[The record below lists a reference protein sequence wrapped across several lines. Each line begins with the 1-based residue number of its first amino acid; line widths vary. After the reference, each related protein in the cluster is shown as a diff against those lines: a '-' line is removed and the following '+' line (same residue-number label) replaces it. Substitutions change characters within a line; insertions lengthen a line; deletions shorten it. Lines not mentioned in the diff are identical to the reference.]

1 MDYSELA
8 KVYEELEATTSKLE
22 KTEIIS
28 IFLKRIPNDL
38 LNVAPLLLMGKV
50 FPEWSPL
57 ELGVGPSLLYDSISS
72 VSGISKKDIE
82 ILLREE
88 GDIGLAVERLVTEKK
103 LKKEKVQ
110 SSLFIR
116 KLSIQDVYDTFKKIS
131 TTSGSK
137 SQQRNVRHI
146 SNLLLNSAPQEAK
159 YITRT
164 ILKELRV
171 GVAEG
176 LVRDAIAK
184 AFDCPV
190 KTVERAFMLT
200 NDFGKVAVTA
210 AEKGEK
216 GLEGL
221 SMAVGVPLKPMLAQI
236 TPSLEAGL
244 EDVGRASVE
253 IKYDG
258 ARVQIHKHGDD
269 IRIFSRRLEE
279 VTKPL
284 PDIVQNVLEA
294 VKVEDVIL
302 DGEAVAIDPKT
313 NKPRPFQDMLRRFR
327 RKYDV
332 KKSAEEIPI
341 FVYIFD
347 ILFLDGETLID
358 LSFEERR
365 KRLEEIVDPVPD
377 KFELAGQLVSKDMVK
392 IDEFYHRSLDM
403 GHEGVMIKNLDSAY
417 IPGARVGH
425 MYKIKPVMETLDLVI
440 TGALW
445 GTGKRVGWLSSYLL
459 SSRDEITGEFVPLGR
474 VGTGVTEE
482 QLDEFTK
489 LLKPLVEYES
499 GSEVIIK
506 PEVVVEIAYQEIQKS
521 SKYDS
526 GYALRFPRVI
536 RLRDDKSPDDADTI
550 ERVARLYE
558 AQGTK

>member
-1 MDYSELA
+1 
-8 KVYEELEATTSKLE
+8 
-22 KTEIIS
+22 
-28 IFLKRIPNDL
+28 
-38 LNVAPLLLMGKV
+38 MGKV

-82 ILLREE
+82 VLLREE
-88 GDIGLAVERLVTEKK
+88 GDIGLAVERLAVEKK
-103 LKKEKVQ
+103 FKKPVQ

-137 SQQRNVRHI
+137 SQQKNVRSI
-146 SNLLLNSAPQEAK
+146 LDLLLNSSPQEAK

-184 AFDCPV
+184 AFDCNV

-200 NDFGKVAVTA
+200 NDFGKVAVTV
-210 AEKGEK
+210 AEDGEE
-216 GLEGL
+216 GLESL
-221 SMAVGVPLKPMLAQI
+221 SMEIGVPLKPMLAQI
-236 TPSLEAGL
+236 TSSMENGL
-244 EDVGRASVE
+244 EDVGRAGIE

-258 ARVQIHKHGDD
+258 ARVQIHKQGPNVK
-269 IRIFSRRLEE
+269 IFSRRLED
-279 VTKPL
+279 VTNAL
-284 PDIVQNVLEA
+284 PDIVQNTLEA
-294 VKVEDVIL
+294 VKAEDVIL
-302 DGEAVAIDPKT
+302 DGEAVAIDPET

-332 KKSAEEIPI
+332 KKSAEKMP
-341 FVYIFD
+341 FVVYIFD
-347 ILFLDGETLID
+347 ILLLNGENLID
-358 LSFEERR
+358 QSFEERR
-365 KRLEEIVDPVPD
+365 GKLEDIINPLKD
-377 KFELAGQLVSKDMVK
+377 KFELAEQLVSTDMNK
-392 IDEFYHRSLDM
+392 IDEFYQRSLKI
-403 GHEGVMIKNLDSAY
+403 GHEGVMIKNLDAAY

-425 MYKIKPVMETLDLVI
+425 MYKIKPVMETLDLVVS
-440 TGALW
+440 GALW

-459 SSRDEITGEFVPLGR
+459 SAKDETTGEFVPLGR

-482 QLDEFTK
+482 QLDEFTR
-489 LLKPLVEYES
+489 LLKPLIEYES
-499 GSEVIIK
+499 GSEVVIK
-506 PEVVVEIAYQEIQKS
+506 PEIVVEIAYQEIQKS
-521 SKYDS
+521 PKYES

-536 RLRDDKSPDDADTI
+536 RLRDDKSLDEVDII
-550 ERVARLYE
+550 ERVSRLYE
-558 AQGTK
+558 AQAMK

>member
-1 MDYSELA
+1 MDYSELT

-22 KTEIIS
+22 KAEIIS
-28 IFLKRIPNDL
+28 NFLGRIPRDL
-38 LNVAPLLLMGKV
+38 LSIVPLLVMGEV

-57 ELGVGPSLLYDSISS
+57 ELGIGPSLLYDSISF
-72 VSGISKKDIE
+72 VSGKNKKEIE
-82 ILLREE
+82 NMLREE
-88 GDIGLAVERLVTEKK
+88 GDVGLATERIFEKK
-103 LKKEKVQ
+103 IQ
-110 SSLFIR
+110 TSLSYR
-116 KLSIQDVYDTFKKIS
+116 KLSIKDVYQTFEKIS
-131 TTSGSK
+131 TISGSR
-137 SQQRNVRHI
+137 SQDKKI
-146 SNLLLNSAPQEAK
+146 KLIADLLSNASPQESK

-164 ILKELRV
+164 ILGELRV

-200 NDFGKVAVTA
+200 NDFGKVAITA
-210 AEKGEK
+210 AENGEK

-221 SMAVGVPLKPMLAQI
+221 SMKVGVPLKPMLAQI
-236 TPSLEAGL
+236 TPSLEEGL
-244 EDVGRASVE
+244 EDAGRAGVE

-258 ARVQIHKHGDD
+258 ARVQIHKHGKDVQ
-269 IRIFSRRLEE
+269 IFSRRLED

-284 PDIVQNVLEA
+284 PDIVKYTLEA
-294 VKVEDVIL
+294 VKAEDVIL

-313 NKPRPFQDMLRRFR
+313 NKPRPFQDILRRFR

-332 KKSAEEIPI
+332 KKSAEKIP
-341 FVYIFD
+341 FVVYLFD
-347 ILFLDGETLID
+347 ILFLDGKTTID

-365 KRLEEIVDPVPD
+365 IKLEETVKPIPD
-377 KFELAGQLVSKDMVK
+377 KFELAKQLVSTDTGK
-392 IDEFYHRSLDM
+392 IEKFYQKSLEM
-403 GHEGVMIKNLDSAY
+403 GHEGVMIKNLDATY
-417 IPGARVGH
+417 IPAARVGH

-459 SSRDEITGEFVPLGR
+459 SCRDETTGEFKPLGR

-489 LLKPLVEYES
+489 LLKPLIEYES
-499 GSEVIIK
+499 GSEVTIK
-506 PEVVVEIAYQEIQKS
+506 PEMVVEIAYQEIQKS
-521 SKYDS
+521 SKYES

-536 RLRDDKSPDDADTI
+536 RLRDDKSPDEADTI
-550 ERVARLYE
+550 ESVSKLYE
-558 AQGTK
+558 TQALK

>member
-28 IFLKRIPNDL
+28 IFLKRIPRDL
-38 LNVAPLLLMGKV
+38 LNIVPLLLMGGV

-57 ELGVGPSLLYDSISS
+57 ELGVGPGLLYDSISF
-72 VSGISKKDIE
+72 VSGKNKKDIE
-82 ILLREE
+82 VLLREE
-88 GDIGLAVERLVTEKK
+88 GDIGLAVERLASEKK
-103 LKKEKVQ
+103 FKKEVQ
-110 SSLFIR
+110 SSLFTR
-116 KLSIQDVYDTFKKIS
+116 KLSIQDLYDTFEKIS

-137 SQQRNVRHI
+137 SQQRNVRRI
-146 SNLLLNSAPQEAK
+146 SNLLSNSSPQEAK

-190 KTVERAFMLT
+190 KIVERAFMLT

-210 AEKGEK
+210 AEDGEK
-216 GLEGL
+216 GLGSL
-221 SMAVGVPLKPMLAQI
+221 SMEIGVPLKPMLAQI
-236 TPSLEAGL
+236 TSSMEQGL
-244 EDVGRASVE
+244 EDAGRAGIE

-258 ARVQIHKHGDD
+258 ARVQIHKHGDKVK
-269 IRIFSRRLEE
+269 IFSRRLED
-279 VTKPL
+279 VTNAL
-284 PDIVQNVLEA
+284 PDIVQNTLEA

-302 DGEAVAIDPKT
+302 DGEAVAIDPET

-332 KKSAEEIPI
+332 KKSAEKMP
-341 FVYIFD
+341 FVVYVFD
-347 ILFLDGETLID
+347 ILFLDGENLID

-365 KRLEEIVDPVPD
+365 RKLDDTVNPIKD
-377 KFELAGQLVSKDMVK
+377 KFELAEQLVSTDMNE
-392 IDEFYHRSLDM
+392 IDKFYQRSLKI
-403 GHEGVMIKNLDSAY
+403 GHEGVMIKNLDAAY

-440 TGALW
+440 IGALW

-459 SSRDEITGEFVPLGR
+459 SARDETTGEFVSLGR

-482 QLDEFTK
+482 QLDEFTR

-499 GSEVIIK
+499 GSEVVIK
-506 PEVVVEIAYQEIQKS
+506 PEIVVEIAYQEIQKS
-521 SKYDS
+521 PKYRS

-536 RLRDDKSPDDADTI
+536 RR
-550 ERVARLYE
+550 
-558 AQGTK
+558 